1 MTRVWYKVNVDEL
14 IFYLDAANK
23 FPIISKNN
31 QEW

>member
-1 MTRVWYKVNVDEL
+1 MSMIQNKRDEL

-31 QEW
+31 QE